1 MSLQIEEGKFYR
13 TRDGRK
19 VGPAFPR
26 IEAPYPALEF
36 PWFVGGSAYRSD
48 GRISPAIG
56 WIGMGDIVAEWTDEP
71 AFPDE
76 IASTVES
83 LADEW
88 DAQIDAYGDL
98 RDVLD
103 EAFIQAAEGKGAE
116 RHANGR
122 PFRHQPIMEVGR
134 IVGPGFAAGQVM
146 KKTGEAVGMVKRQE
160 LGAAERELMG
170 AIVYAAAAI
179 LLIRE
184 ME

>member
-1 MSLQIEEGKFYR
+1 MSLPE
-13 TRDGRK
+13 
-19 VGPAFPR
+19 
-26 IEAPYPALEF
+26 
-36 PWFVGGSAYRSD
+36 
-48 GRISPAIG
+48 
-56 WIGMGDIVAEWTDEP
+56 DIVD
-71 AFPDE
+71 
-76 IASTVES
+76 TVES